1 MAFIDWDQSYSVG
14 VELIDHQ
21 HQRLFVL
28 INNFHA
34 AKTNLEQ
41 VLQDLLSYV
50 DFHFKTE
57 ERYFDQFG
65 YEKTTEHRTQHKFY
79 EDKIKELYA
88 RCMQEKIDE
97 DKISVEMEGFI
108 RDWIAQHIKISDK
121 DYSHCFIEHGLT

>member
-28 INNFHA
+28 INDFHA

-57 ERYFDQFG
+57 EKYFDQFG
-65 YEKTTEHRTQHKFY
+65 YEKTTEHRAEHKFY

-97 DKISVEMEGFI
+97 DKISAEMEGFI
-108 RDWIAQHIKISDK
+108 KNWIALHIKISDK
-121 DYSHCFIEHGLT
+121 EYSDCFHQHGLV